1 MNRKG
6 VTLIELLVVIGI
18 MSVLLAIS
26 TIAFNQWTQR
36 RNLERDVKELYADL
50 LFFKQQSVV
59 RGVRHRAR
67 FLAAN
72 IVAFRRYSTEADAV
86 GTELRRRTMINNL
99 TTSVWAEPSATEIEF
114 NSRGIMQPVMP
125 NKTLCFDS
133 TVEPSVDAIYITPM
147 KINLAKIKTQGNG
160 CGKPNIDLR

>member
-50 LFFKQQSVV
+50 LFFRQQSVV
-59 RGVRHRAR
+59 RGMRHRAQ

-72 IVAFRRYSTEADAV
+72 IVAFRSYSTEGDAV
-86 GTELRRRTMINNL
+86 GTEVRRKTMINNL
-99 TTSVWAEPSATEIEF
+99 TTSGWTAPSATEIEF
-114 NSRGIMQPVMP
+114 SSRGIMVPVVP
-125 NKTLCFDS
+125 NKTLCFNS
-133 TVEPSVDAIYITPM
+133 TIDPAVDAIYLTPM
-147 KINLAKIKTQGNG
+147 KINLAKIRIQGNG
-160 CGKPNIDLR
+160 CAKANIDLR